1 MSYLVFAQVPKKV
14 PQDGFPLVSFQ
25 NELQLLL
32 GSIFAHGAQ
41 ERPPGPLVRR
51 VAVDD
56 HAIQVED
63 DCLQHA
69 RLSFGECTPSSSFSF
84 SPAMKTGLRHSWP
97 VYRCPANRKKSD
109 TLPSVP
115 PAVAAGENQYR
126 RGAVRESDQ

>member
-14 PQDGFPLVSFQ
+14 AQDGFPLVSFQ

-32 GSIFAHGAQ
+32 GSIFADLAQ
-41 ERPPGPLVRR
+41 ERLPGLLVRR
-51 VAVDD
+51 VAVHN

-69 RLSFGECTPSSSFSF
+69 RLSFGECTPSTFF
-84 SPAMKTGLRHSWP
+84 FLIPAMRTGPLHSWL
-97 VYRCPANRKKSD
+97 VYRCPANTKKSD

-115 PAVAAGENQYR
+115 PALAAGENQHR
-126 RGAVRESDQ
+126 